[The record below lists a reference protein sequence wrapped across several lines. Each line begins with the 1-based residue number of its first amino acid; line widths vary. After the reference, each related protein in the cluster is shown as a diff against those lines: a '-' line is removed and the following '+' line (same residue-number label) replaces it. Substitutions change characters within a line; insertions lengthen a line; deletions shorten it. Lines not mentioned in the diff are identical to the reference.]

1 MDDISNHEHAVEL
14 LQQLGLTEYE
24 ARCFTVLSRRDR
36 GTAKEISES
45 SEVPRTRVYDAV
57 RVLESKGLVE
67 TQHTNPQVFR
77 AVSVA
82 EATDILRSEYEQRI
96 SALGETLEALAPVQ
110 TEPVDVTHEVW
121 ALADATAIARRTR
134 QLVADADSEI
144 LFVVGDAAVL
154 DEGLTAR
161 LRDARDAGVMVAV
174 SAGTPTIREQI
185 QPRLPTQEVA
195 VSNLAWLTPA
205 NGPDTTRISRLLLV
219 DNEMIL
225 VSSIGADDD
234 HRAVFGRGF
243 DNGLVAIVR
252 RLMTAGPS
260 DGDAAPAADGN

>member
-1 MDDISNHEHAVEL
+1 MVDISKHERAVRL

-24 ARCFTVLSRRDR
+24 ARCFTILSRRDR

-45 SEVPRTRVYDAV
+45 SVVPRTRVYDAI

-77 AVSVA
+77 AVSA
-82 EATDILRSEYEQRI
+82 GEATDTFHGEYEQRI
-96 SALGETLEALAPVQ
+96 SALKETLEALAPVQ

-134 QLVADADSEI
+134 QLVTDAESEI
-144 LFVVGDAAVL
+144 LFIVGAAAAL
-154 DEGLTAR
+154 DDGLAGR
-161 LRDARDAGVMVAV
+161 LRDARSAGVTVDV
-174 SAGTPTIREQI
+174 SAGTSAIREQI
-185 QPRLPTQEVA
+185 QSRLPTQEVTI
-195 VSNLAWLTPA
+195 SNHPWLMPA
-205 NGPDTTRISRLLLV
+205 HGADSTRISRLLLV
-219 DNEMIL
+219 DDEVML
-225 VSSIGADDD
+225 VSSIAADDD

-252 RLMTAGPS
+252 RLIAAGLS

>member
-45 SEVPRTRVYDAV
+45 SAVPRTRVYDAIG
-57 RVLESKGLVE
+57 VLEAKGLVE

-82 EATDILRSEYEQRI
+82 EATDILRSEYDQWI
-96 SALGETLEALAPVQ
+96 SALGETLEALAPLQ

-144 LFVVGDAAVL
+144 LFVVGAAAAL
-154 DEGLTAR
+154 DDGLAAR
-161 LRDARDAGVMVAV
+161 LRDARDAGVTVV
-174 SAGTPTIREQI
+174 VTAGTSAIREQI
-185 QPRLPTQEVA
+185 QSRLLTQA
-195 VSNLAWLTPA
+195 VTVSTLAWLTPA
-205 NGPDTTRISRLLLV
+205 HGADSTRISRLLLV
-219 DNEMIL
+219 DNEVIL
-225 VSSIGADDD
+225 VSSIAADDD

-252 RLMTAGPS
+252 RLMIAGLP
-260 DGDAAPAADGN
+260 DGEPGPAADGG

>member
-1 MDDISNHEHAVEL
+1 
-14 LQQLGLTEYE
+14 
-24 ARCFTVLSRRDR
+24 
-36 GTAKEISES
+36 
-45 SEVPRTRVYDAV
+45 
-57 RVLESKGLVE
+57 
-67 TQHTNPQVFR
+67 
-77 AVSVA
+77 VA

-219 DNEMIL
+219 DNEVIL